1 MTHFTSIFF
10 KSVEFF
16 KNHFSCPVHKNSTDL
31 KKIEAIFSERIAYPR
46 PEERNQQPTTTKP
59 TIMASFDVTMTK
71 AMETAAQGMINEA
84 LTFAIRKLAA
94 HYKFSEDEAQQVILG
109 ELTLVPELLP
119 VTQLPWCGQVIDG
132 NCRAIVAAGGLY
144 TQCPFACHNG
154 GNFCKKCQKQV
165 DKNGTPKFGDTDARL
180 AVSNEEYHNG
190 KVKPFSLVMT
200 KNGWSRELVEK
211 SAATVGWTVPESNF
225 DRKKRRGRPASASMS
240 APTLASIECDEESQ
254 ETIVSSH
261 SSREEDDEQDSIT
274 APVVEPTPAPVVVL
288 APAPV
293 VEPTPAP
300 VVEPTPAP
308 VVVSAPAPVVEP
320 TPAPVVAE
328 TMTVG
333 AQTFTVTA
341 AEEDSEEEEE
351 EEAKPIT
358 HADVIGMSL
367 TVLRLTCGQNDISIE
382 GKKPAALRKE
392 LIAKLGLR

>member
-1 MTHFTSIFF
+1 
-10 KSVEFF
+10 
-16 KNHFSCPVHKNSTDL
+16 
-31 KKIEAIFSERIAYPR
+31 
-46 PEERNQQPTTTKP
+46 
-59 TIMASFDVTMTK
+59 MASFDVTMTK

-211 SAATVGWTVPESNF
+211 SAAAVGWTVPESNF

-240 APTLASIECDEESQ
+240 APTLAPIECDQESQ
-254 ETIVSSH
+254 ETFVSSH

-274 APVVEPTPAPVVVL
+274 EPVVVPVSVVEP

-293 VEPTPAP
+293 VEP
-300 VVEPTPAP
+300 
-308 VVVSAPAPVVEP
+308 APAPVVEP

-333 AQTFTVTA
+333 GQTFTVTA
-341 AEEDSEEEEE
+341 AEEDSEEE

-392 LIAKLGLR
+392 LIAKLGL

>member
-1 MTHFTSIFF
+1 MT
-10 KSVEFF
+10 
-16 KNHFSCPVHKNSTDL
+16 
-31 KKIEAIFSERIAYPR
+31 
-46 PEERNQQPTTTKP
+46 
-59 TIMASFDVTMTK
+59 SFDVTMTK

-84 LTFAIRKLAA
+84 LTFAIQKLAA

-119 VTQLPWCGQVIDG
+119 VTLLPWCGQVVDG

-165 DKNGTPKFGDTDARL
+165 DKNGTPKFGDTNARL

-211 SAATVGWTVPESNF
+211 SAAAVGWTVPESNF
-225 DRKKRRGRPASASMS
+225 ERKKRRGRPASASMS
-240 APTLASIECDEESQ
+240 APTLAPIECDQESQ

-261 SSREEDDEQDSIT
+261 SSREDDEPDSPTTVQVIET
-274 APVVEPTPAPVVVL
+274 VAPVAETVSEIKSEPVVEP
-288 APAPV
+288 APALV
-293 VEPTPAP
+293 VEPTAP
-300 VVEPTPAP
+300 
-308 VVVSAPAPVVEP
+308 
-320 TPAPVVAE
+320 VAE
-328 TMTVG
+328 TLTVG
-333 AQTFTVTA
+333 EQTFTVTA

-351 EEAKPIT
+351 EEEVKPIT

-367 TVLRLTCGQNDISIE
+367 TVLRLTCGQNNIPID